1 MARHESPEGT
11 ELQVSYKISLW
22 KAGQWRC
29 ERDRYVSVKFPF
41 KSLRL
46 WAVRIAVVVFQ
57 YRYQTLT
64 DHLLESKSVFDS
76 LPYCCRRF
84 DLLVVYGDLTSII
97 KSSSSSFL
105 IPTRYTLF
113 KLYLHSTFSSGKSRS
128 KCNAE
133 VATQESLQCAL
144 D

>member
-1 MARHESPEGT
+1 MSHRRAPNC
-11 ELQVSYKISLW
+11 K
-22 KAGQWRC
+22 
-29 ERDRYVSVKFPF
+29 SVIKLACGKLANGGVREIDMFPS
-41 KSLRL
+41 SLRSKVS
-46 WAVRIAVVVFQ
+46 VRIAVVVFQ